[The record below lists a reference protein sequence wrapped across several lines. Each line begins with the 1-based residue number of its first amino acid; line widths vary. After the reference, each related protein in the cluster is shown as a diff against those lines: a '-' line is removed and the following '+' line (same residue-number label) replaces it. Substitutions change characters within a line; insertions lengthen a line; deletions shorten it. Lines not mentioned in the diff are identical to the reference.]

1 LNIADTAKASEYMK
15 FQSVD
20 ELVGL
25 CTKDCNLVAFYI
37 FKGLSWSTHFGFSF
51 ARLTKIVAKK
61 LPVVDERVMWFL
73 SVGNLLV
80 LDKIKKNDWD

>member
-1 LNIADTAKASEYMK
+1 VEPGRGPRFLVVLVLFFVII
-15 FQSVD
+15 FQ
-20 ELVGL
+20 
-25 CTKDCNLVAFYI
+25 I
-37 FKGLSWSTHFGFSF
+37 HFGFSF

-61 LPVVDERVMWFL
+61 LPVVNERVMWFL